1 MKHNTILK
9 PLMTLIISGLI
20 SMPSF
25 AKQDQNNFF
34 VDLLILQNGKS
45 IQDAEQYFD
54 KVAPIAARHGLVRIH
69 GFNVAA
75 VYSGDSKPDLANLW
89 TMAHGKVFE
98 DINNDPE
105 YKNMI
110 PTRNKI
116 FNMKASHMFLLDK
129 K

>member
-1 MKHNTILK
+1 MKTNTMFK
-9 PLMTLIISGLI
+9 SMMTLLMAGIV

-25 AKQDQNNFF
+25 AKQEQNNFF
-34 VDLLILQNGKS
+34 VDLLILQDGKS
-45 IQDAEQYFD
+45 IQDAEGYFD

-89 TMAHGKVFE
+89 TMAHDKVFK

-105 YKNMI
+105 YKKMI
-110 PTRNKI
+110 PTRNSI
-116 FNMKASHMFLLDK
+116 FDMKHSHMFLLDQK
-129 K
+129 

>member
-1 MKHNTILK
+1 MKTNTMFNSMMIL
-9 PLMTLIISGLI
+9 LMAGIV

-25 AKQDQNNFF
+25 AKQAQNNFF
-34 VDLLILQNGKS
+34 VDLLILQDGKS
-45 IQDAEQYFD
+45 IQDAESYFD

-89 TMAHGKVFE
+89 TMAHDKVFK

-105 YKNMI
+105 YKKMI
-110 PTRNKI
+110 PTRNSI
-116 FNMKASHMFLLDK
+116 FDMKHSHMFLLDQK
-129 K
+129 